1 MRNTSIRAYKNM
13 GEVGYLSAKKFEVYN
28 QLAFYGPK
36 ADFELDKLYGQHA
49 HKRRADLMRLGLVS
63 KCGTTINPESGQVVD
78 KWHITA
84 QGEIPD
90 LIPKK
95 PTRAQLLDKIT
106 ALESGMDSSTL
117 YDSAYAKGYE
127 DCRFGKERIAQLT
140 AHRACHNQEQD
151 LPNGKVA
158 GYCIVC
164 GVPWPCQYSGPHPA
178 QENKEM
184 K

>member
-1 MRNTSIRAYKNM
+1 MTEIERIVYEAIREASMCWN
-13 GEVGYLSAKKFEVYN
+13 
-28 QLAFYGPK
+28 
-36 ADFELDKLYGQHA
+36 
-49 HKRRADLMRLGLVS
+49 
-63 KCGTTINPESGQVVD
+63 
-78 KWHITA
+78 
-84 QGEIPD
+84 
-90 LIPKK
+90 LIPSGVFDSTRAKDVGDRLIASLANATPYEQK
-95 PTRAQLLDKIT
+95 PTAPASLVDRLQNMVNSNVHGWISVARLRDIL
-106 ALESGMDSSTL
+106 S
-117 YDSAYAKGYE
+117 
-127 DCRFGKERIAQLT
+127 RFTPVPDDGGLKERVAQIT

>member
-1 MRNTSIRAYKNM
+1 MNAINKMVEELMEWRKREPLGTMPEGLAKMIAEYHDVKGRIEWEAEFSKI
-13 GEVGYLSAKKFEVYN
+13 LSRFTPVPDD
-28 QLAFYGPK
+28 G
-36 ADFELDKLYGQHA
+36 
-49 HKRRADLMRLGLVS
+49 GL
-63 KCGTTINPESGQVVD
+63 
-78 KWHITA
+78 
-84 QGEIPD
+84 
-90 LIPKK
+90 
-95 PTRAQLLDKIT
+95 
-106 ALESGMDSSTL
+106 
-117 YDSAYAKGYE
+117 
-127 DCRFGKERIAQLT
+127 KERVAQIT